1 MNIHFSCKSTHKFW
15 IINQTITNL
24 IIHHWCW
31 KCKVLFLGVMTLRIT
46 TLSIMTLSIMTF
58 SILTL
63 SIEAYFV
70 TLSTNDNDTQ
80 HNNNLPLCWASICT
94 VKHFICFYAECHY
107 AECCS
112 AEFCYAECYYAK
124 CYYAECYY
132 AEFHYAE
139 CRDTAFWHRWLKI
152 ATSVVT
158 AKNMAMLSHTSIL
171 NGYLKCLCPQIIFQ
185 KALYIDT
192 FLLKIVELS
201 DCNYKVLM
209 LNY

>member
-1 MNIHFSCKSTHKFW
+1 
-15 IINQTITNL
+15 
-24 IIHHWCW
+24 
-31 KCKVLFLGVMTLRIT
+31 MTF
-46 TLSIMTLSIMTF
+46 SIMTF
-58 SILTL
+58 SIMTL

-80 HNNNLPLCWASICT
+80 HNNNLPLCWASICP

-112 AEFCYAECYYAK
+112 AEFCYAECYYA
-124 CYYAECYY
+124 
-132 AEFHYAE
+132 EFHYAE
-139 CRDTAFWHRWLKI
+139 FRDTAFWPRLLKM

-192 FLLKIVELS
+192 FLLKIVQLS